1 VKSIKAVPVRT
12 MPSVALPFSVDA
24 LSEAARRHIRQA
36 LSVVAQEELKA
47 FLGADV
53 YARTDERRGYRNGTK
68 NRTLTTSFGP
78 TELVVPRA
86 LVFDGKRRR
95 EWQSQIIP
103 RYARRT
109 REVDVAL
116 LGLYFGGV
124 NTRRVK
130 QAIRPLLKESPLS
143 KSSISRVTV
152 KLAEY
157 FEAWRGRDLSGE
169 DIRYVYLDATFMPV
183 RCGGKNGNAER
194 LPIMVAIGVRATGEK
209 VLLSLAVMGSESA
222 AAWGE
227 FVGDMANRGLRRI
240 VLAITDG
247 NQGLERALLER
258 WPKLAIQRCTV
269 HKLWNLLGHA
279 PKSQHDEVRKDY
291 AAIINAGDVAT
302 AKAAY
307 AAFVSKWRRKNE
319 SVARS
324 LEEAGMDLLTFMNFP
339 EAQWRSLKTTNIVER
354 LNHEF
359 RRRTKTQ
366 GVFPTQSSVLVL
378 LFGLVA
384 SGMVRMRKIGGYET
398 MGTGVPVVEN
408 NSLKALS
415 VA

>member
-1 VKSIKAVPVRT
+1 MKSIKAVPVGT
-12 MPSVALPFSVDA
+12 MPSVVLPFSVDA
-24 LSEAARRHIRQA
+24 LSEAARSHIRQA
-36 LSVVAQEELKA
+36 LSFVAQEELTA
-47 FLGADV
+47 FLGAGV
-53 YARTDERRGYRNGTK
+53 YARTVKRRGYRNGAK

-86 LVFDGKRRR
+86 LVFDGEQRH

-109 REVDVAL
+109 REVDAAL

-124 NTRRVK
+124 NTRRVQ
-130 QAIRPLLKESPLS
+130 QAIRPLLKDSPLS
-143 KSSISRVTV
+143 KSAVSRVIV
-152 KLAEY
+152 QLQAY
-157 FEAWRGRDLSGE
+157 FESWRERDLSGE
-169 DIRYVYLDATFMPV
+169 DIRYLYLDATFMPV
-183 RCGGKNGNAER
+183 RCGGKAER
-194 LPIMVAIGVRATGEK
+194 LPIMVAIGVRANGEK
-209 VLLSLAVMGSESA
+209 VLLSLAVMGGESA

-227 FVGDMANRGLRRI
+227 FVGDLSKRGLKR
-240 VLAITDG
+240 VQLAIVDG
-247 NQGLERALLER
+247 NAGLERALLEL
-258 WPKLAIQRCTV
+258 WPRLPLQRCTV

-279 PKSQHDEVRKDY
+279 PKSLQAEVKADY
-291 AAIINAGDVAT
+291 DAIINAGDIA
-302 AKAAY
+302 AARAAY
-307 AAFVSKWRRKNE
+307 AAFVSKWRRKAE

-324 LEEAGMDLLTFMNFP
+324 LEEAGTDLLTFMSFP
-339 EAQWRSLKTTNIVER
+339 KAQWRSLKTTNIVER

-398 MGTGVPVVEN
+398 MKTGVPAVEN
-408 NSLKALS
+408 DSLKALA
-415 VA
+415 VD

>member
-1 VKSIKAVPVRT
+1 MKSTKVVPVRT
-12 MPSVALPFSVDA
+12 TTPAVLPFTMDR
-24 LSEAARRHIRQA
+24 LSELARDRVRQA
-36 LSVVAQEELKA
+36 LGQIAQEELTA
-47 FLGADV
+47 FLGADA
-53 YARTDERRGYRNGTK
+53 YARTAGRRGYRNGTK
-68 NRTLTTSFGP
+68 TRTLTTSFGP

-86 LVFDGKRRR
+86 SIFDGEKDL

-109 REVDVAL
+109 REVDAAL

-130 QAIRPLLKESPLS
+130 QAIRPLLKGSPLS
-143 KSSISRVTV
+143 KSSISRVIV
-152 KLAEY
+152 QLQAY
-157 FEAWRGRDLSGE
+157 FESWRERDLSGE

-183 RCGGKNGNAER
+183 KCGGKADR
-194 LPIMVAIGVRATGEK
+194 LPIMVSIGVRATGEK
-209 VLLSLAVMGSESA
+209 VLLSLAVMGGESA

-227 FVGDMANRGLRRI
+227 FVNDLANRGLKR
-240 VLAITDG
+240 VQLAIVDG
-247 NQGLERALLER
+247 NKGLERALLEL
-258 WPKLAIQRCTV
+258 WPKLPIQRCTV

-279 PKSQHDEVRKDY
+279 PKSLQAEVKADY
-291 AAIINAGDVAT
+291 DTVINADDLEKAR
-302 AKAAY
+302 AAY
-307 AAFVSKWRRKNE
+307 GYFLRKWSRKAE

-339 EAQWRSLKTTNIVER
+339 KAQWRSLKTTNIVER
-354 LNHEF
+354 LNLEF

-398 MGTGVPVVEN
+398 MGTGE
-408 NSLKALS
+408 KALEHDGLKELA